1 MQISG
6 IGEGDVAVD
15 ASLGVSF
22 DDFYRR
28 EYPGMLGLAV
38 GLVDHRDRAEE
49 LVQDAFERT
58 LIRWGRLDN
67 PGGFLRRV
75 LVNAAHSELRRR
87 RVARRFARRFRG
99 EPAAVSAAP
108 VIEDELMIALTRLT
122 PQGRIALVLR
132 FLDDRSEADVARIMG
147 CRVGT
152 VKSLVSRG
160 LVDLREVITS

>member
-6 IGEGDVAVD
+6 IGEGEVVA
-15 ASLGVSF
+15 AAPMGVSF
-22 DDFYRR
+22 DDFYVR
-28 EYPGMLGLAV
+28 EYPDMLRLAV
-38 GLVDHRDRAEE
+38 GLVDHRARAEE

-58 LIRWGRLDN
+58 LMRWGRLDN
-67 PGGFLRRV
+67 PGGFLHRV

-87 RVARRFARRFRG
+87 RVARRFRV
-99 EPAAVSAAP
+99 EPTATVAVPP
-108 VIEDELMIALTRLT
+108 VEDEVMIALTRLT
-122 PQGRIALVLR
+122 PQRRIALVLR
-132 FLDDRSEADVARIMG
+132 FLDDRSEAEVARVMG

>member
-6 IGEGDVAVD
+6 IGEGDVVAE
-15 ASLGVSF
+15 APSGVSF
-22 DDFYRR
+22 DDFYLR
-28 EYPGMLGLAV
+28 EYPGMLRLAV
-38 GLVDHRDRAEE
+38 GLIDHRARAEE

-58 LIRWGRLDN
+58 LMRWGRLHN
-67 PGGFLRRV
+67 PGGFLHRV

-87 RVARRFARRFRG
+87 RVARRFRI
-99 EPAAVSAAP
+99 EPTATVAVPA
-108 VIEDELMIALTRLT
+108 IEDEVMIALTRLT
-122 PQGRIALVLR
+122 PQRRIALVLR